1 MVTFQASWQIAK
13 GIVFVMSFSLLSY
26 HTRSE
31 IVQIFKLVLLQCFS
45 REDYSSVTGI
55 PVTFLSLQYY
65 MDFLWVYISSFW
77 CVQWTYFVDTF
88 LLILLFN
95 ARTLSLLFVISPL
108 LLLWEECD
116 WYTCIDAWTLQQSD
130 HHFMYRKVGLCKQN
144 TQVNKKEVSQNS
156 EAISLNGRV
165 SKKYS

>member
-13 GIVFVMSFSLLSY
+13 GIVFAMSFSLLSY

-65 MDFLWVYISSFW
+65 MDFLWVYISSF
-77 CVQWTYFVDTF
+77 
-88 LLILLFN
+88 
-95 ARTLSLLFVISPL
+95 
-108 LLLWEECD
+108 
-116 WYTCIDAWTLQQSD
+116 
-130 HHFMYRKVGLCKQN
+130 
-144 TQVNKKEVSQNS
+144 
-156 EAISLNGRV
+156 
-165 SKKYS
+165 